1 MILSLKLLLQNKN
14 LGFFLSN
21 QLFWIFLVFLMIKR
35 KSELF
40 FNAIIR
46 LYQYFIISVGLTTLG
61 TTVHLISGNNSL
73 EPTAIS
79 SRLRRKLAHP
89 SYSNADSTCHP
100 DNVCVQEE
108 SLEKCPFPRRRKSHG
123 VGSAERIYVGKR
135 GSRRSRKED
144 NEEAEI
150 VTLRRPQ
157 SHRQRHWQPRSHPTD
172 TAELLDKL

>member
-1 MILSLKLLLQNKN
+1 
-14 LGFFLSN
+14 
-21 QLFWIFLVFLMIKR
+21 MIKR

-61 TTVHLISGNNSL
+61 TTVHFISFGQQQSGTNGL
-73 EPTAIS
+73 S

-108 SLEKCPFPRRRKSHG
+108 PLEKCPFPRRRKSHG